1 MDLVQT
7 EFDFVLPIGYVD
19 ASGNLHQK
27 GKMRLATAADEIY
40 PARDSK
46 VQSNSSYLPVVLL
59 SRVITSLGSITK
71 ITPEII
77 ERLFLKDYTFLQDMY
92 NRINQNHSNCI
103 QAQCPKCELKFEVEA
118 QSLGG

>member
-7 EFDFVLPIGYVD
+7 EFDFILPIGYVD
-19 ASGNLHQK
+19 AAGNRHQR

-40 PARDSK
+40 PSRDSK
-46 VQSNSSYLPVVLL
+46 VQSNSAYLPVVLL
-59 SRVITSLGSITK
+59 SRVVTSLGTLSK

-77 ERLFLKDYTFLQDMY
+77 ESLFLKDYTFLQDMY

-103 QAQCPKCELKFEVEA
+103 KTQCPKCELKFDVEI